1 MAEKEAEALSGEK
14 AEALRVEKGDAP
26 VGEEGQAPDATD
38 APELAAAQKKRA
50 LGAYV
55 GAFFDELMRAGVRDV
70 VVSPGSRSTPLSMVA
85 HEAHARFGSAFNL
98 YLDIDERG
106 AAFFALGIAKAT
118 GRAVCVICTS
128 AWAQTLSRHFS

>member
-1 MAEKEAEALSGEK
+1 MAEKEADL
-14 AEALRVEKGDAP
+14 LVD
-26 VGEEGQAPDATD
+26 EEDQATD
-38 APELAAAQKKRA
+38 APELAIAQKKRA
-50 LGAYV
+50 LGTYV

-106 AAFFALGIAKAT
+106 AAFFCFGHCQGNGACCVRYLHIGYGAGKLLSC
-118 GRAVCVICTS
+118 GDGSGDFPRAPYC
-128 AWAQTLSRHFS
+128 AFGG